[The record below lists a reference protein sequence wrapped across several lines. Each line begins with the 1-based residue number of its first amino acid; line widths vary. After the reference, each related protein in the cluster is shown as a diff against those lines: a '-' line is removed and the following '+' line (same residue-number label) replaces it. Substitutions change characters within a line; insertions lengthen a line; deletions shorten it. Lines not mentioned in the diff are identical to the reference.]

1 MNIEELVDIIGGKIA
16 KGDNVDITG
25 VESLKNAK
33 VGDISF
39 LANKK
44 YATQVAQSKASA
56 VIVGNDFDLKNAG
69 DSTIIVINE
78 PNGCFSKAINFFAP
92 PEIVFPPNTHP
103 AAVVANSANIGEN
116 THIGACAVIG
126 ENVTIGKNCIIDA
139 GVVIGNEVTIGDNT
153 LLYANVSIRER
164 AILGS
169 NIIIHSGTV
178 IGSDGFGYEAGING
192 IAKIPQ
198 VGIVQIDN
206 DVEIGSNCSIDRARF
221 GKTWLKTGVKLDNQ
235 VHVAHNVEVG
245 EYSMLIGQCGIAGST
260 VIGQGVIVAAKAG
273 INGHITL
280 GDGSIIGGTSGVVKD
295 VAPGD
300 TVIGTPAESKR
311 DFMTRLV
318 LPKSVNK
325 LKQKIKL
332 LEKRLT
338 DLEK

>member
-1 MNIEELVDIIGGKIA
+1 MNIEQLIETIGGKIA

-33 VGDISF
+33 AGDISF

-44 YATQVAQSKASA
+44 YATQVATSKASA
-56 VIVGNDFDLKNAG
+56 VIVGNDFDLNNSG
-69 DSTIIVINE
+69 DSTIIVVNE
-78 PNGCFSKAINFFAP
+78 PNSCFSKAITFFAP
-92 PEIVFPPNTHP
+92 PEIVFSHTTHP
-103 AAVVANSANIGEN
+103 AAVVAESATIGAD

-192 IAKIPQ
+192 IVKIPQ

-295 VAPGD
+295 VAPGE

-311 DFMTRLV
+311 DFMSRLV
-318 LPKSVNK
+318 LPKSVKK
-325 LKQKIKL
+325 LKQQIKL
-332 LEKRLT
+332 LEQRLT